1 MDREIVFRFCRENYG
16 TEPDY
21 PFKDDRVSAVLRHSD
36 TRKWYALVMEVS
48 LGVFSLPGEKKIEIV
63 NLKTDPVMSGSFING
78 RDIFPA
84 YHMSKSSWISV
95 LLDSAVSEETLKLL
109 IDVSYELTGKKY
121 VKNKK
126 SLNK

>member
-48 LGVFSLPGEKKIEIV
+48 PGVFFLAGREKDRDSKFKNRPGYERFVYKRQGHF
-63 NLKTDPVMSGSFING
+63 SG
-78 RDIFPA
+78 
-84 YHMSKSSWISV
+84 IS
-95 LLDSAVSEETLKLL
+95 
-109 IDVSYELTGKKY
+109 Y
-121 VKNKK
+121 VKEQ
-126 SLNK
+126 LDIGIA